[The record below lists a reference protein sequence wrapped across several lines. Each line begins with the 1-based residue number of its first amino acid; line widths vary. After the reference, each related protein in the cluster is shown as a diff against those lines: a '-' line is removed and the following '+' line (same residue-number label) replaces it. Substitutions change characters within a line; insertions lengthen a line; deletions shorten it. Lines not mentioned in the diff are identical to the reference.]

1 MQLAC
6 DEEFTDNE
14 KGMEKP
20 DPSTTSAKALT
31 DALANRPLTDH
42 QHVGQKKTNASTD
55 TYDQHVGQLTTKAL
69 ANTILLRWRYTMI
82 KQKS

>member
-20 DPSTTSAKALT
+20 DPSTTSANALT
-31 DALANRPLTDH
+31 DALANRPLTHH

-55 TYDQHVGQLTTKAL
+55 A
-69 ANTILLRWRYTMI
+69 
-82 KQKS
+82 